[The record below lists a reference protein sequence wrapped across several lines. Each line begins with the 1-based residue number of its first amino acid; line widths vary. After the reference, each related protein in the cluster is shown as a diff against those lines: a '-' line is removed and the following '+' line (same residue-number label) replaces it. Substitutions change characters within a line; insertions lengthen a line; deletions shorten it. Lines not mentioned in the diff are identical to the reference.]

1 MEISCFLKE
10 NQSFNLQNE
19 YEGKLIYKQYPS
31 LFYGTCNT
39 LVKYVNTTQVEK
51 HRNLKEE

>member
-1 MEISCFLKE
+1 MEISFFLKE

>member
-10 NQSFNLQNE
+10 KQSFAKWVQ

-31 LFYGTCNT
+31 LFYGTCNP
-39 LVKYVNTTQVEK
+39 LVKYVNTTQVDF
-51 HRNLKEE
+51 KEE